1 MTIRFLAQVPSGY
14 QVTASVQPFKF
25 PAGEWHLKNTDAD
38 EKPIGAVVYGTDPE
52 DLVILGMWADYVHQR
67 GEKAVAY
74 IPYFP
79 AARAD
84 RGVPFGAKVYADI
97 VNSFNLDE
105 VVIFDPHSPVIV
117 ELINNVRVIDSAPVI
132 KSVIDKHGEGQYVG
146 VIAPDKGAVARATQ
160 AADALGVPLY
170 KATKERDFETGHLS
184 KFAIE
189 ELPAEGRLLVADD
202 ICEGGRSFT
211 GLSEASG
218 VSRDRMSLWVS
229 HGSFT
234 GNAGQLPKYFSR
246 IYTTDSLPGA
256 HREDVGAIVT
266 PILPELLT
274 R

>member
-160 AADALGVPLY
+160 AAEALGVPLY
-170 KATKERDFETGHLS
+170 KATKERDFETGKLLR
-184 KFAIE
+184 FE
-189 ELPAEGRLLVADD
+189 VEPLPEEGRLLIADD
-202 ICEGGRSFT
+202 VCEAGGTFLGIAGVT
-211 GLSEASG
+211 GIPKERL
-218 VSRDRMSLWVS
+218 SLWVS

-234 GNAGQLPKYFSR
+234 GGANRLTEAFSR